1 MIFVESAAATM
12 LPLHR
17 PTRCATRQGLKCVS
31 LRSPAPLAHVHGQ
44 HGNKIHMDRSAKLR
58 NFTCSAAPDISKEAP
73 ARGRDFDYGM
83 FATSEPAQTSDA
95 SPQDTSWIRPVWD
108 ALKPASAAAI
118 GVVARAI
125 GGKGVLLALSCAVEH
140 YTMAVGLAGIYVA
153 LLTGSDV
160 GYPYLQG
167 RIAVSAAAWDFAKC
181 NTLLI
186 NLLDGLL
193 AWGPRVLLLL
203 ALATWMK
210 GISPS
215 FAATYSSACD
225 AFKTS
230 MKALVLLF
238 LGVAAQALNREVRAK
253 GVCLAAMTLLKFA
266 VAAVICSMYMLTMHF
281 VTSAAYW
288 NECLWREVRISNSVF
303 QGVVR
308 VLESSAEVL
317 SRETARG
324 GIESVGIL
332 CQSTREAQLPGYGAA
347 ADLGFQASSSHLPC
361 HTLQG
366 CAASRH
372 HEESNQS
379 YSEQAANGFLA
390 PGQILHLEGKST
402 KGRLQQTTAEAQ
414 IRCRHAGGGSWLPI
428 NTSSH

>member
-332 CQSTREAQLPGYGAA
+332 LTWGSRLLLLTSLATLFRAVLPRDTMKKAIKA
-347 ADLGFQASSSHLPC
+347 TQNSIDMK
-361 HTLQG
+361 
-366 CAASRH
+366 
-372 HEESNQS
+372 
-379 YSEQAANGFLA
+379 AANGFLA